1 MLMELNLIFKK
12 TCRKTYLFVR
22 AEAQNHQ
29 YEKPAY
35 EEVLPQRRR

>member
-1 MLMELNLIFKK
+1 MELNLIFLK
-12 TCRKTYLFVR
+12 TGRKTYLFVR

-35 EEVLPQRRR
+35 KEDLPQHRR